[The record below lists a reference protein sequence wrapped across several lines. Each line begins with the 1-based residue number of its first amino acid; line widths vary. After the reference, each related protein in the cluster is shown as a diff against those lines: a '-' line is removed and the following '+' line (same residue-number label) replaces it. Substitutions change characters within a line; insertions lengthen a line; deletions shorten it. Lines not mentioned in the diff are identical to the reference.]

1 MKRWQHALLT
11 TLGAACLL
19 AAAAGAM
26 LSTMNR
32 QLQGQVNQRQQYLQQ
47 SVQLEGLY
55 REMVRALAELAAR
68 RNDDD
73 LQQLLGRHG
82 ISVSV
87 APPPTPATGPA
98 ADAKGARK

>member
-1 MKRWQHALLT
+1 MPMKRWQHALLT
-11 TLGAACLL
+11 TLGTACLL
-19 AAAAGAM
+19 AAAAGAT

-32 QLQGQVNQRQQYLQQ
+32 ELQGQVNQRQQYLQQ

-68 RNDDD
+68 RSDDD
-73 LQQLLGRHG
+73 LQRLLGKHG

-87 APPPTPATGPA
+87 APPPA
-98 ADAKGARK
+98 AGAAVETKGARK